1 MTSAADSSPPAPAPP
16 PLRPRCP
23 AHSPLRIRSTN
34 ATQRLADWKGG
45 AGPWRR
51 YRRRQRKPGGSSSR
65 HAARS
70 ISSDEGTPVLV
81 GIHLGSCRLTLLMMF
96 DRREA
101 VDAQGLMVGWGA
113 ATSWTRSS
121 RPPTRDSRA
130 CRDLEAL
137 QQWHCKV
144 LILGVLDWLAT

>member
-81 GIHLGSCRLTLLMMF
+81 GIHLGSCRLTLPMMC
-96 DRREA
+96 DGREA
-101 VDAQGLMVGWGA
+101 VDAIRWSGGVRGRAGRPQG
-113 ATSWTRSS
+113 
-121 RPPTRDSRA
+121 PTM
-130 CRDLEAL
+130 AL
-137 QQWHCKV
+137 QGMPC
-144 LILGVLDWLAT
+144 